1 MERGVETLAKL
12 IAPVMPF
19 TAEEVW
25 SFLPGRAAESVHL
38 AEFPA
43 VDARLRDAALET
55 RWEKLL
61 RIREAVMVEL
71 EKARQT
77 GAIGKSLEAQVL
89 IEPDSD
95 ATGELLKQ
103 FAPVLEMVLIVSQ
116 AQIGKPT
123 GGALRV
129 KVSRAA
135 GRKCVRCWRWSEDVG
150 KSGTGAELCGR
161 CADVVKEL
169 AKTKP

>member
-1 MERGVETLAKL
+1 MAKL

-25 SFLPGRAAESVHL
+25 SFVPGRAPESVHM

-43 VDARLRDAALET
+43 VDARLRDAPLET
-55 RWEKLL
+55 RWEKLM

-71 EKARQT
+71 EKARQA
-77 GAIGKSLEAQVL
+77 GSIGKSLEAQVL

-103 FAPVLEMVLIVSQ
+103 FAPVLETVLIVSQ
-116 AQIGKPT
+116 TKIGKPT
-123 GGALRV
+123 GGTLRV
-129 KVSRAA
+129 KVSRSA

-150 KSGTGAELCGR
+150 KGGTDAELCGR

-169 AKTKP
+169 ATTKP